1 MSRPERKT
9 GSRRRAADLFD
20 TRWLELPTRP
30 VDQKVFQD
38 KPPLPAVQRPATVR
52 ALNLT
57 VGRRRI
63 SFDTN
68 QLVLRIAVWTFE

>member
-1 MSRPERKT
+1 MPSRMVNMEV
-9 GSRRRAADLFD
+9 FEN
-20 TRWLELPTRP
+20 ELP
-30 VDQKVFQD
+30 F
-38 KPPLPAVQRPATVR
+38 AVVKRPAAVR